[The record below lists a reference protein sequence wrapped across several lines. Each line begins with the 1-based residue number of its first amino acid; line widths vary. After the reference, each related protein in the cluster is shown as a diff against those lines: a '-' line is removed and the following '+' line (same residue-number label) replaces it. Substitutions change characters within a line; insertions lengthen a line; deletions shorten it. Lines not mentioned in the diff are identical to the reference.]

1 MEIPLGFCYNEGKYQ
16 LPGGQKMELGEKLRQ
31 TRLEAGLSQRQ
42 LCGEVITR
50 NMLSQIES
58 GKARPSMATLQYL
71 AGQLGKTVSF
81 FLEEE
86 GAVSVNGEKMEQ
98 ARRAYARKD
107 YGILETYHRPDALL
121 DQEYAYLMA
130 LSTLAL
136 GKERLEDGNA
146 LEAVPLLEQLDR
158 SSIYYREDM
167 ERLRRQLLLR
177 SYESLEQYY
186 KEREDYQQAYLYA
199 CKSRTISG
207 R

>member
-1 MEIPLGFCYNEGKYQ
+1 
-16 LPGGQKMELGEKLRQ
+16 MELGEKLRQ

>member
-1 MEIPLGFCYNEGKYQ
+1 
-16 LPGGQKMELGEKLRQ
+16 MELGEKLRQ

-107 YGILETYHRPDALL
+107 HGAVLRILETYHRPDALL

-130 LSTLAL
+130 LSALAL

-177 SYESLEQYY
+177 SYECLEQYY

-199 CKSRTISG
+199 CKSRTVSG